1 MELLLGLAMV
11 LGIGPALALMYLVV
25 RNYTYPKVEQPFFS
39 DPAFFGLFIVGLV
52 EGSVLYMALAL
63 FRFASNPIYMVL
75 FAAVELMA
83 MLVVMN
89 LRRFRGK
96 SDSVFYGYAI
106 GLGMSSGLATGIC
119 FVLAKT
125 VEHFDASAITIV
137 VISVSLALIL
147 GACGTNVGE
156 GIARHLPMQYLLQGL
171 ILLIAYNLLFTVVLQ
186 GGELG
191 GEIVYYV
198 CQVMMLVLSAFYFY
212 RIMYVKLPGV
222 VRDVLKMEGKK
233 RDDIPGSRRSRLVD
247 PYPDLGYEAAV
258 QHGGHHLLG
267 LRAGYVAD
275 VLHGERSLD
284 LGEPLSQYGHL
295 GLEVRAVLVSVDEG
309 GVRVGPFYARLLL
322 GGVRGDEAHRLGERL
337 PDRALVVRREVD
349 GYPGVLE
356 RSAAVRAGGCRL
368 GQVDDPGTPAR
379 VAPGQPVPHAI
390 ACTP

>member
-39 DPAFFGLFIVGLV
+39 DPSFFGLFIIGLI
-52 EGSVLYMALAL
+52 EGSVLYVALNL
-63 FRFASNPIYMVL
+63 FKFASNPVYMVL

-119 FVLAKT
+119 FALAKF
-125 VEHFDASAITIV
+125 VESIDASAVTII

-156 GIARHLPMQYLLQGL
+156 GIARHLPMQFLLQGL
-171 ILLIAYNLLFTVVLQ
+171 VLLVAYNLLFTVVLQ

-198 CQVMMLVLSAFYFY
+198 CQVLMLLVAAFYFY

-222 VRDVLKMEGKK
+222 VNDVLKMEGKK
-233 RDDIPGSRRSRLVD
+233 RGDIPGMK
-247 PYPDLGYEAAV
+247 
-258 QHGGHHLLG
+258 
-267 LRAGYVAD
+267 
-275 VLHGERSLD
+275 
-284 LGEPLSQYGHL
+284 
-295 GLEVRAVLVSVDEG
+295 
-309 GVRVGPFYARLLL
+309 
-322 GGVRGDEAHRLGERL
+322 
-337 PDRALVVRREVD
+337 
-349 GYPGVLE
+349 
-356 RSAAVRAGGCRL
+356 
-368 GQVDDPGTPAR
+368 
-379 VAPGQPVPHAI
+379 
-390 ACTP
+390 

>member
-52 EGSVLYMALAL
+52 EGSLLSMALAI

-119 FVLAKT
+119 FFIANAI
-125 VEHFDASAITIV
+125 EHFDASAVTIV

-156 GIARHLPMQYLLQGL
+156 GIARNLPMQYLLQGL

-191 GEIVYYV
+191 GEAVYYV

-212 RIMYVKLPGV
+212 RIMYVKLLGV
-222 VRDVLKMEGKK
+222 VRDVLKMEGKR

-247 PYPDLGYEAAV
+247 PDP
-258 QHGGHHLLG
+258 HL
-267 LRAGYVAD
+267 
-275 VLHGERSLD
+275 
-284 LGEPLSQYGHL
+284 
-295 GLEVRAVLVSVDEG
+295 
-309 GVRVGPFYARLLL
+309 
-322 GGVRGDEAHRLGERL
+322 
-337 PDRALVVRREVD
+337 
-349 GYPGVLE
+349 
-356 RSAAVRAGGCRL
+356 
-368 GQVDDPGTPAR
+368 
-379 VAPGQPVPHAI
+379 
-390 ACTP
+390 